1 MKIQSCYFINL
12 NKEENFMKLK
22 KISIMSLA
30 ALLSLNC
37 QVATAAGPECI
48 VGKPAGQGSGGPTS
62 GDLLTAAPFIT
73 TAVVLSVPGTVL
85 MATSSLYCTLFDNA
99 SVTKIMIEREAT
111 LLKEKGEL
119 FQPSFLGGYAEYK
132 GVDIY
137 QAAED
142 VLTNGVQ

>member
-1 MKIQSCYFINL
+1 MKL
-12 NKEENFMKLK
+12 NKL
-22 KISIMSLA
+22 SLMSLA
-30 ALLSLNC
+30 ALLILNC
-37 QVATAAGPECI
+37 QVATAAGPDCI
-48 VGKPAGQGSGGPTS
+48 VNKLPGQDFGRTPGSLES
-62 GDLLTAAPFIT
+62 GYVIT
-73 TAVVLSVPGTVL
+73 TTVALSVPATVL

-119 FQPSFLGGYAEYK
+119 FQPSFLGGYAQHK
-132 GVDIY
+132 NIDIY